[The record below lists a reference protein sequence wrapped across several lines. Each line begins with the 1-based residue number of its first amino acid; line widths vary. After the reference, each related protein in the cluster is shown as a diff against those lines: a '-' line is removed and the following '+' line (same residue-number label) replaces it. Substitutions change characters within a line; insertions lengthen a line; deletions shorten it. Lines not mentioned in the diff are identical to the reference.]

1 VEESKFIFPFE
12 KLDVWQMSV
21 NLTGYVLELLE
32 KIPFN
37 KHVRLVS
44 QLEGA
49 VASIA
54 QNIAEGKGR
63 QYKKEF
69 LQYLSIAQ
77 GSLYETITLNEIFR
91 RKKIFSEDESKEIR
105 IRGED
110 IERKLNGLMNSI
122 RGKKRDGSL

>member
-1 VEESKFIFPFE
+1 MEESKFIFLFE

-37 KHVRLVS
+37 KHLRLVS